1 MDWSVAAPPV
11 IHGMDHSMDVSL
23 CHPWDGSFRG
33 CISPM
38 VHGWI
43 VPWLYPPMVHGM
55 AQSMAVCPLI
65 HLMEQSVPPLR
76 PTSGPPGV
84 RMVCGTAVFVSPA
97 NESGTFLPP
106 KLGTVLGG
114 SGATTAR
121 VGGC

>member
-1 MDWSVAAPPV
+1 
-11 IHGMDHSMDVSL
+11 MDVSL

-65 HLMEQSVPPLR
+65 HLMEQSVPPPPPHLR
-76 PTSGPPGV
+76 APRCAHGV
-84 RMVCGTAVFVSPA
+84 WHSCVC
-97 NESGTFLPP
+97 LPC
-106 KLGTVLGG
+106 K
-114 SGATTAR
+114 
-121 VGGC
+121 